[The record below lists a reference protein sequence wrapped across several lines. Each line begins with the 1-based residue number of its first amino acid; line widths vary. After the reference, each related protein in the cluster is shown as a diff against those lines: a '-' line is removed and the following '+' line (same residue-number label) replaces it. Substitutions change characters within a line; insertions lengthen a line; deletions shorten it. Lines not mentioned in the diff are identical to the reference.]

1 MTKRFTV
8 TMTAAFEMMAEDEET
23 AKQTVLSSLT
33 SSSGAVVVTVQ
44 EDPALLGATC
54 ALAAAW
60 DPEFM
65 HRVPEEEQTR
75 LDALRL
81 KADAPSPSGS
91 AGSPA
96 SVLPRA
102 CDQSSF

>member
-44 EDPALLGATC
+44 EDPALLGATW

-65 HRVPEEEQTR
+65 HRIPEEEQTR
-75 LDALRL
+75 LDALGPTPEGRRAFAEWICRL
-81 KADAPSPSGS
+81 AREHPPKG
-91 AGSPA
+91 
-96 SVLPRA
+96 L
-102 CDQSSF
+102 